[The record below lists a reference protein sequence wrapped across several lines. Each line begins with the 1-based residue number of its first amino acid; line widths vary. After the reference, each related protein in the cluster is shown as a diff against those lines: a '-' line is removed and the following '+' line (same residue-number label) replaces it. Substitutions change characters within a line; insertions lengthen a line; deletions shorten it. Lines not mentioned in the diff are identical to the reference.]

1 MSGPALELRDVT
13 KTYGSGASGIVTALS
28 PTSLTIEA
36 GEFCAIVGSSGAG
49 KSTLLNILGCLDRPS
64 GGSVLISGIDV
75 LARTERQIA
84 DIRNAEIGFVFQ
96 SFNLIPTLT
105 ALGNVELPMVYG
117 RVPRAERRER
127 ALEALDRVGLASRA
141 GHRPNQLSGGQ
152 QQRVA
157 VARAIVNR
165 PAFILADEPTGNL
178 DSTSTADV
186 LELVEELNRDGV
198 TVVLITHEDDV
209 AARASRVV
217 VMSDGRIDRVYSNER
232 VAS

>member
-1 MSGPALELRDVT
+1 VIGPALELRDVT
-13 KTYGSGASGIVTALS
+13 KTYGTGSTGFVTALA

-64 GGSVLISGIDV
+64 AGSVLISGIDV

-117 RVPRAERRER
+117 RVARAERRAR

-198 TVVLITHEDDV
+198 TVVLITHEEDV

-217 VMSDGRIDRVYSNER
+217 VMNDGRIEREYSNER
-232 VAS
+232 IAS